1 MHPSATG
8 ANMYIYTFHFLEKGE
23 SSGGFRPSEKGGGGG
38 GDVYEVNLRY
48 LRQ

>member
-1 MHPSATG
+1 MHPSATE
-8 ANMYIYTFHFLEKGE
+8 ANMYIDTFHFLGKGE

-38 GDVYEVNLRY
+38 GDVYEVNLSY